1 MVLDW
6 PGLTCIS
13 PQAAELAG
21 QSAEEFYAAQ
31 VKDRT
36 GLIISPTFT
45 DLQQHQQPGT
55 FSYEM
60 KITVEREMME
70 KIRKV
75 KQFHL
80 AMSESS
86 WSVLVR
92 RIRRGELK
100 TLQLA
105 FTDTDWSLVVRTVR
119 LGQERHVIRTSLA
132 SILSHLQHQ
141 EQDREVNTAS
151 INSAKQEVA
160 SLISQLTRP
169 EDLT

>member
-1 MVLDW
+1 MV
-6 PGLTCIS
+6 
-13 PQAAELAG
+13 G
-21 QSAEEFYAAQ
+21 QSAEVFYAAQ

-36 GLIISPTFT
+36 GLIITPTFT
-45 DLQQHQQPGT
+45 DLQQQHQPGT

-70 KIRKV
+70 SIRKL

-80 AMSESS
+80 AVSESS

-119 LGQERHVIRTSLA
+119 LGQERHVITTSLA
-132 SILSHLQHQ
+132 SILSHLQQ
-141 EQDREVNTAS
+141 EEDREVNTAS

-160 SLISQLTRP
+160 ALINQLTRT
-169 EDLT
+169 EDLSESDKRI

>member
-1 MVLDW
+1 MV
-6 PGLTCIS
+6 
-13 PQAAELAG
+13 G
-21 QSAEEFYAAQ
+21 QSAEVFYAAQ

-36 GLIISPTFT
+36 GLIITPTFT
-45 DLQQHQQPGT
+45 DLQQQHQPGT

-70 KIRKV
+70 SIRKL
-75 KQFHL
+75 KLFHL
-80 AMSESS
+80 AVSESS
-86 WSVLVR
+86 WSVVVR

-119 LGQERHVIRTSLA
+119 LGQERHVITTSLA
-132 SILSHLQHQ
+132 SILSHLEKEQ
-141 EQDREVNTAS
+141 EDGEVNTAS

-160 SLISQLTRP
+160 ALISKLTRP
-169 EDLT
+169 EDLSESNSRV